1 MRAGFGRQAMG
12 KKKNIQKKKRAA
24 PRARRGPRISKV
36 YTRGGDR
43 GTTGLVGGQRVKKS
57 SLRIE
62 AYGMIDELGV
72 CLGQARDEV
81 DRILTEETPPPS
93 RQLAKNLTL
102 LDRHLYY
109 IQNLLFSVG
118 SELATR
124 LEDHWPGMPH
134 TSKRHVGYLEKL
146 VDRYN
151 ESLPALADFILA
163 GGGSLSVSLQSCRV
177 VCRRAE
183 RQIHALTEEEPIGDQ
198 ILPFVNRLSDLFF
211 VLGRWTSAELKDAGY
226 PIKETIWD
234 RSLRQPPLPPLPPK

>member
-1 MRAGFGRQAMG
+1 MS
-12 KKKNIQKKKRAA
+12 KKKGNPKKKRAA
-24 PRARRGPRISKV
+24 SRVRRGPRISKV
-36 YTRGGDR
+36 YTRGGDGGMTR
-43 GTTGLVGGQRVKKS
+43 LVGGQRVKKS
-57 SLRIE
+57 SARIE

-72 CLGQARDEV
+72 WLGHAREEV
-81 DRILTEETPPPS
+81 DRILKEESQPPS
-93 RQLAKNLTL
+93 KQLAKNLAL

-134 TSKRHVGYLEKL
+134 TSKRHVTYLERL

-151 ESLPALADFILA
+151 ESLPPLADFILA
-163 GGGSLSVSLQSCRV
+163 GGGTLSVSLQSCRV

-183 RQIHALTEEEPIGDQ
+183 RQIHALTEEEAIGDQ

-211 VLGRWTSAELKDAGY
+211 VLGRWASAQLKDAGY
-226 PIKETIWD
+226 PIEETIWD
-234 RSLRQPPLPPLPPK
+234 RSLRQPPLPPSPKN